1 MQEHALNAR
10 PDLKSYL
17 NTRRSVP
24 ALQMSE
30 PGPDRSQINEMLR
43 LATRVPDHG
52 KLAPWRFL
60 VITSESRTRIGA
72 ELARIAIERRGD
84 LSEKEVEIERERL
97 ARAPVVIAVISTAGE
112 HPKIPVWEQQLSA
125 GAVCLNLFMAAN
137 ALGFAAN
144 WLTEWYAYDAA
155 TRPLFGLKDGEQ
167 IAGFLHIGTSGMT
180 PPDRPRPD
188 VDALTT
194 FLD

>member
-52 KLAPWRFL
+52 KLAPWRFV
-60 VITSESRTRIGA
+60 VIAGESRTRIGA
-72 ELARIAIERRGD
+72 ELARIATERRGD
-84 LSEKEVEIERERL
+84 LSDKEVEIERERL

-155 TRPLFGLKDGEQ
+155 TRLLFGLKDGEQ
-167 IAGFLHIGTSGMT
+167 IAGFLHIGTAEMT